1 MVETSSNY
9 INQKKV
15 KRDIKK
21 REKAEKKIHFECVC
35 VDVSTS
41 PTFVKTKKAEKG
53 LKKKHKKMKRG
64 KKPDIK
70 KI

>member
-53 LKKKHKKMKRG
+53 LKKNTKK
-64 KKPDIK
+64 
-70 KI
+70 